1 MFITQ
6 SKIRSASSFIAVFA
20 VIFCLFANNVYGQ
33 EPIRLERQEARTDFT
48 DQELEMFVKAAQDV
62 MAIQQQ
68 TNHEMVEGIE
78 GEGLTVEE
86 FNHMF
91 NAMQDPQ
98 TEIDATE
105 EEKQAFDR
113 ALQKVSEVQEA
124 ADEQVMQ
131 AVEDAGLQYH
141 EYEEIMTAY
150 QQDPEVQQR
159 VNEMLEGR

>member
-1 MFITQ
+1 MFNTK
-6 SKIRSASSFIAVFA
+6 SKIKNVSSVIAVFA
-20 VIFCLFANNVYGQ
+20 VIFCLFSDNIYGQ

-48 DQELEMFVKAAQDV
+48 DEELEMFVKAAQDV
-62 MAIQQQ
+62 MAIQQK

-98 TEIDATE
+98 AEMEATE

-124 ADEQVMQ
+124 ADEEVTQ
-131 AVEDAGLQYH
+131 AIEDAGLQYQ

-159 VNEMLEGR
+159 VNEMLEGQ